1 MRHSANHLG
10 LPLLALALLVIASL
24 GVGEVTLPASAY
36 WQALTG
42 DNSAARMVVL
52 ELRLPRILTAA
63 GAGAALG
70 LSGAIF
76 QMLLRNPLASPDVM
90 GFTSGAAF
98 GTVLALGASG
108 AAGIGTSV
116 GAAGGGLVAAALVF
130 GLARRDGAI
139 SPLRLVL
146 VGIGIAAIFGAGA
159 TLMLSRLPLSEAADA
174 QRWLAGSLVARDWH
188 HVWQIAA
195 SLAVVGMLAAL
206 MARPLSLLELG
217 DDLAGTLGLGIERA
231 RLGLTLVAIL
241 AATAGVAVAGPLPF
255 IALMAPPLSRR
266 LGRTDSPARRMA
278 AAAITGALI
287 AVVADLIA
295 RLGLGGIQLPVGALT
310 GILGGPYLLWLL
322 AREMKE
328 GQL

>member
-1 MRHSANHLG
+1 MSR
-10 LPLLALALLVIASL
+10 LALLVLAL
-24 GVGEVTLPASAY
+24 GLVILGGLMVGEIALPARSY

-42 DNSAARMVVL
+42 DSPSARMVL
-52 ELRLPRILTAA
+52 WELRLPRILTAA

-98 GTVLALGASG
+98 GTVLALRSGG
-108 AAGIGTSV
+108 AAGIGTSF
-116 GAAGGGLVAAALVF
+116 GAAGGGIVAAALVF
-130 GLARRDGAI
+130 GLSRKDGQT

-159 TLMLSRLPLSEAADA
+159 TLLLSRLPLTEAADA

-188 HVWQIAA
+188 HVGQIAA
-195 SLAVVGMLAAL
+195 SLVLVGTAAATLARAL
-206 MARPLSLLELG
+206 ALLELG
-217 DDLAGTLGLGIERA
+217 DDLAATLGLAVEPA
-231 RLGLTLVAIL
+231 RLGLALVAIL
-241 AATAGVAVAGPLPF
+241 SATAAVAVAGPLPF

-266 LGRTDSPARRMA
+266 LGDWGSPGLRMA
-278 AAAITGALI
+278 GAAITGALI
-287 AVVADLIA
+287 ATIADIIA

-310 GILGGPYLLWLL
+310 GLLGGPYLLWLL
-322 AREMKE
+322 AREMRE